1 MTHKIDK
8 ATYEGYMWESDK
20 IAPEIYHGKE
30 EIGFSLTDGE
40 NPFIVEGQL
49 YDKEN
54 DLSISIRFVDG
65 KYLITRFDGKRGI
78 FIKGNSGEENGI
90 PPMKY
95 ETGEEELYIPNS
107 AMRLESKV
115 LKFIRLWKEED
126 ADDDSYGFKTL
137 CPSGLVFKGF
147 CSK

>member
-20 IAPEIYHGKE
+20 TAPEIYHGKE
-30 EIGFSLTDGE
+30 EIDFSLTDGE

-49 YDKEN
+49 YDREN
-54 DLSISIRFVDG
+54 NISISIRFVDG
-65 KYLITRFDGKRGI
+65 KYIITRFDGKHGI
-78 FIKGNSGEENGI
+78 FINRNGCKDNGI
-90 PPMKY
+90 PQIKY

-107 AMRLESKV
+107 AMQLDGKV
-115 LKFIRLWKEED
+115 LKFIRLWKED
-126 ADDDSYGFKTL
+126 TDDDSCGFQTL
-137 CPSGLVFKGF
+137 YPSGLVFKGF